1 MQKKNAVTPFGTNR
15 PPFTP
20 LVMNVRL
27 LQIAIHYIAPVTLIF
42 GQQARAHQDI
52 WVRPL
57 RSPSATARL
66 EAIKQSNENGV
77 PTQNSLV
84 APVPTTDPSNQC
96 KVSTENGDSKPFLPA
111 ARNPVEL
118 LSP

>member
-42 GQQARAHQDI
+42 GQQARAHQDM
-52 WVRPL
+52 
-57 RSPSATARL
+57 SPRASFPKCYSTAR
-66 EAIKQSNENGV
+66 
-77 PTQNSLV
+77 
-84 APVPTTDPSNQC
+84 
-96 KVSTENGDSKPFLPA
+96 GDQA
-111 ARNPVEL
+111 EQRERDTNPEL
-118 LSP
+118 IGRSGCYD